1 MTTIKVTLA
10 AIALLISLPAVA
22 QQAAPKPGPTPSR
35 ASESPQR
42 PARPP
47 VVPTATATTP
57 IKFGLNGHDGRQYYP
72 LSGIEARMQWMQANH
87 LVNWRTD
94 VGTSSTD
101 ILDKLVPL
109 AKKYGVTVR
118 PMLYPGTQAATYNLV
133 KRYKDDIKV
142 WEIGNEQ
149 DAPKAGAQD
158 RINAM
163 MQSVRGVEQAEA
175 ELHAGLK
182 TSINIMS
189 CNNEAGSGSQCAGE
203 ANGDVWFLDMA
214 KASGWNFNYVTFH
227 YYPRIHDP
235 GYWMDKYFG
244 QMRAAATKFG
254 VPIFFN
260 EVNCGEI
267 YDGTTDGAGNC
278 NTSLKQALDEVVAR
292 YADVV
297 QEVTVY
303 EMLDQPDMAGV
314 ERYFGV
320 CTTVGNCKP
329 TATTVAG
336 FGAMTAG
343 GTPVPP
349 DPNPT
354 PTPIPPGYTG
364 TVNGVFT
371 GTITLTPVAPA
382 R

>member
-1 MTTIKVTLA
+1 MIKLGI
-10 AIALLISLPAVA
+10 AIALLLASLPAAA
-22 QQAAPKPGPTPSR
+22 Q
-35 ASESPQR
+35 QR
-42 PARPP
+42 PAPEPPKAAPPRPARQAI
-47 VVPTATATTP
+47 VPTPQAAATTP
-57 IKFGLNGHDGRQYYP
+57 VRFGINGHDGRATYP

-87 LVNWRTD
+87 LTHWRTD
-94 VGTSSTD
+94 VGTTSTD

-118 PMLYPGTQAATYNLV
+118 PMLYPGTQAATYTLV

-149 DAPKAGAQD
+149 DAPRNGAQD

-163 MQSVRGVEQAEA
+163 LQSVRGVEQAEA

-189 CNNEAGSGSQCAGE
+189 CNNDAGSGSQCAGE

-260 EVNCGEI
+260 ETNCGEI
-267 YDGTTDGAGNC
+267 YDGNTDGSGAC
-278 NTSLKQALDEVVAR
+278 NTSLNQALNEIIGK
-292 YADVV
+292 YADIV

-320 CTTVGNCKP
+320 CRAVGNCKP
-329 TATTVAG
+329 TATTLAG
-336 FGAMTAG
+336 FGAMTTG
-343 GTPVPP
+343 GSTPPP

-364 TVNGVFT
+364 TMTGTFS
-371 GTITLTPVAPA
+371 GTITLSPAPA
-382 R
+382 K

>member
-1 MTTIKVTLA
+1 MA
-10 AIALLISLPAVA
+10 
-22 QQAAPKPGPTPSR
+22 
-35 ASESPQR
+35 
-42 PARPP
+42 
-47 VVPTATATTP
+47 PTAAATTP
-57 IKFGLNGHDGRQYYP
+57 VKFGINGHDGRSTYP
-72 LSGIEARMQWMQANH
+72 LSGIEARMQWMQQNH
-87 LVNWRTD
+87 LTHWRTD

-118 PMLYPGTQAATYNLV
+118 PMLYPGTQQATYNIV

-163 MQSVRGVEQAEA
+163 MQSVRGVDQAEA

-189 CNNEAGSGSQCAGE
+189 CNDTAGSGSQCEGDP
-203 ANGDVWFLDMA
+203 NGDIWFLDMA
-214 KASGWNFNYVTFH
+214 KASGWNFSYVTFH
-227 YYPRIHDP
+227 YYPRQFEP
-235 GYWMDKYFG
+235 GFWMDKYFG
-244 QMRAAATKFG
+244 QMKKASQKFG

-260 EVNCGEI
+260 ETNCGEI
-267 YDGTTDGAGNC
+267 YDGVTNGAGNC
-278 NTSLKQALDEVVAR
+278 QTSLQQGLNEVVTK
-292 YADVV
+292 YADIV

-303 EMLDQPDMAGV
+303 EMLDEADMAGV

-320 CTTVGNCKP
+320 CYAMGNCKP
-329 TATTVAG
+329 TATTLAS

-349 DPNPT
+349 DPNPI

-364 TVNGVFT
+364 TMTGTFT
-371 GTITLTPVAPA
+371 GTITLTPVPA
-382 R
+382 K

>member
-1 MTTIKVTLA
+1 MTTLKLA
-10 AIALLISLPAVA
+10 ALSLLLLASPVLA
-22 QQAAPKPGPTPSR
+22 QQKPAESPKTAPPRIAGHVGEPKPQ
-35 ASESPQR
+35 A
-42 PARPP
+42 
-47 VVPTATATTP
+47 VATTP
-57 IKFGLNGHDGRQYYP
+57 IKFGLNGHDGRATYP

-94 VGTSSTD
+94 VGATSTD

-118 PMLYPGTQAATYNLV
+118 PMLYPGTQQDTYNLV
-133 KRYKDDIKV
+133 KRYKDDIKI

-163 MQSVRGVEQAEA
+163 LPSVKGVEQAEA
-175 ELHAGLK
+175 ELHAGFK

-189 CNNEAGSGSQCAGE
+189 CNNEAGSGSQCEGQAD
-203 ANGDVWFLDMA
+203 GDVWFLDMA

-227 YYPRIHDP
+227 YYPRIHDV
-235 GYWMDKYFG
+235 GFWMDKYMG
-244 QMRAAATKFG
+244 QMRAASKKFN

-260 EVNCGEI
+260 ETNCGEV
-267 YDGTTDGAGNC
+267 YDGNTDGAGNC
-278 NTSLKQALDEVVAR
+278 NTALKQALDEVVAK

-320 CTTVGNCKP
+320 CSSMGHCKP
-329 TATTVAG
+329 TATTLAA
-336 FGAMTAG
+336 FGAMTSG
-343 GTPVPP
+343 GTPIPP
-349 DPNPT
+349 EPT
-354 PTPIPPGYTG
+354 PGPTPIPPNYTG
-364 TVNGVFT
+364 TVTGTFT
-371 GTITLTPVAPA
+371 GTVTLTPVK
-382 R
+382 

>member
-1 MTTIKVTLA
+1 MKATVTALMLLSLLAAPALAQQKPAAPPLPASGRIAGHVGIPRPHAAGTTTIT
-10 AIALLISLPAVA
+10 
-22 QQAAPKPGPTPSR
+22 
-35 ASESPQR
+35 
-42 PARPP
+42 
-47 VVPTATATTP
+47 
-57 IKFGLNGHDGRQYYP
+57 FGLNGHDGRTYYP
-72 LSGIEARMQWMQANH
+72 LAEIEARMQWLQANH
-87 LVNWRTD
+87 LTNWRTD
-94 VGTSSTD
+94 VGVTSTD

-118 PMLYPGTQAATYNLV
+118 PMLYPGTQQATYELV

-149 DAPKAGAQD
+149 DAPKDGAQD

-163 MQSVRGVEQAEA
+163 MQSVRGVDQAEA

-189 CNNEAGSGSQCAGE
+189 CNDEGASQCQGDP
-203 ANGDVWFLDMA
+203 NGDVWFLDMA
-214 KASGWNFNYVTFH
+214 KASGWNFSYVTFH

-235 GYWMDKYFG
+235 GHWMDKYFG
-244 QMRAAATKFG
+244 QMRHAAQKFG

-260 EVNCGEI
+260 ETNCGEV

-278 NTSLKQALDEVVAR
+278 QIALQQALNEIVAK

-303 EMLDQPDMAGV
+303 EMLDQPDMANV

-320 CTTVGNCKP
+320 CYVLGNCKP
-329 TATTVAG
+329 TAATVAQ
-336 FGAMTAG
+336 FGAMSG
-343 GTPVPP
+343 GTTPPVPP
-349 DPNPT
+349 DPPVPPNPT
-354 PTPIPPGYTG
+354 PSGNYTING
-364 TVNGVFT
+364 TV
-371 GTITLTPVAPA
+371 TLTPVK
-382 R
+382 